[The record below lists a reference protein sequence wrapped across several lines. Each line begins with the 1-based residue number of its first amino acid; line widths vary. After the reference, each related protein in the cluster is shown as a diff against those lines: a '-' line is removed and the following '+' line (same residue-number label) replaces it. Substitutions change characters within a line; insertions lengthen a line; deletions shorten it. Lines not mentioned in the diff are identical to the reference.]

1 MRKVFICIL
10 ATVISVAGLSAQET
24 EKKQYLPEKGDWA
37 LGFDV
42 KPMLQFVEN
51 VFNECGDVIESPVVG
66 GEPSLLYGPT
76 VSLMTKYMITDN
88 LALKANLGVLVANDK
103 VAGYVTDDAA
113 MILDPFSESKVT
125 DIMNSRKTGL
135 SLMTGVEYRL
145 GKKRVQGIFGGGLL
159 FGLQK
164 EQIIYTYGNK
174 MTSVNQ
180 VPSVATQLGEV
191 YDSKLYRPLKS
202 FAYSPNYFAAAVATA
217 GVEAFIAP
225 KVALGA
231 EVSLCAAYTI
241 TQQTYVISEG
251 YNPSSEIIEQRTDLI
266 APMVGAFNIAT
277 ENLGGSLYLMFYF

>member
-1 MRKVFICIL
+1 MTIL
-10 ATVISVAGLSAQET
+10 AAAIVAVNLSAQET

-37 LGFDV
+37 FGFDA

-51 VFNECGDVIESPVVG
+51 LFNETGDLIKSPVVG

-76 VSLMTKYMITDN
+76 VSLMTKYMITDHF
-88 LALKANLGVLVANDK
+88 AFKANLGVLVANDK
-103 VAGYVTDDAA
+103 VAGYVADDAA
-113 MILDPFSESKVT
+113 KILDPLSESKVT
-125 DIMNSRKTGL
+125 DVMNSRKTGL
-135 SLMTGVEYRL
+135 SLMAGLEYRV

-164 EQIIYTYGNK
+164 DFIMYSYGNQ
-174 MTSVNQ
+174 MTTVNQ

-191 YDSKLYRPLKS
+191 YDDKFYRPLEK
-202 FAYSPNYFAAAVATA
+202 FAFSPNYFGAVVGTA

-231 EVSLCAAYTI
+231 ELSLCASYTI
-241 TQQTYVISEG
+241 KQQTYMITEG

-266 APMVGAFNIAT
+266 TPMVGSFSIAT